1 MADVPSSRERR
12 SFPLVGEVSR
22 LAEGEPSA
30 RRGGGGDSVASPAR
44 LTQTASTRS
53 PPTPT
58 PSPQGGGETRVRLP
72 KRLSSVATAIALLK
86 CFSAE
91 DQEIGVSGLARRLGV
106 AKSTVHR
113 LAQTLVADGM
123 LEQNPESE
131 KYRLGIALFAL
142 GSLVRRR
149 MNLSSEARQDL
160 FALRQATHETVQL
173 AILDHADIMY
183 VYNLESTQAIRVNSD
198 IGVRKPAFCTAN
210 GRAILA
216 FQPPAAVAAILAAGL
231 VPRAPKTVTDRAVLL
246 KALAEVRA
254 RGFAIEDEESEAGM
268 RAIAAPIRGAGG
280 TVVGSV
286 GVAGPV
292 QRLTTDVLAGFA
304 PQVIK
309 TAEAI
314 SLRLGYQVR
323 GEF

>member
-1 MADVPSSRERR
+1 MTAAVRTNREGNKPGAVPAG
-12 SFPLVGEVSR
+12 PAQPTTDLVQ
-22 LAEGEPSA
+22 
-30 RRGGGGDSVASPAR
+30 PA
-44 LTQTASTRS
+44 
-53 PPTPT
+53 
-58 PSPQGGGETRVRLP
+58 

-86 CFSAE
+86 CFTAE
-91 DQEIGVSGLARRLGV
+91 DYEIGVSGLARKLGV

-123 LEQNPESE
+123 LEQNVENE
-131 KYRLGIALFAL
+131 RYRLGIALFGL

-173 AILDHADIMY
+173 AILDRADIMY
-183 VYNLESTQAIRVNSD
+183 IYNLESTQAIRVNSD

-216 FQPPAAVAAILAAGL
+216 FQPAEAVDEIIAAGL
-231 VPRAPKTVTDRAVLL
+231 MRRAPKTITDPVRLL
-246 KALAEVRA
+246 NALAEVRA
-254 RGFAIEDEESEAGM
+254 RGYATEDEESEAGM

-280 TVVGSV
+280 LVVGSV

-292 QRLTTDVLAGFA
+292 QRLTKDVLAGFA
-304 PQVIK
+304 PKLIA

-314 SLRLGYQVR
+314 SVRLGYQYR
-323 GEF
+323 AEF

>member
-1 MADVPSSRERR
+1 MVADVRPHRR
-12 SFPLVGEVSR
+12 SRNGRSQ
-22 LAEGEPSA
+22 A
-30 RRGGGGDSVASPAR
+30 RGPRPASRGGEAAHGPLR
-44 LTQTASTRS
+44 
-53 PPTPT
+53 
-58 PSPQGGGETRVRLP
+58 PSGE

-86 CFSAE
+86 TFTE
-91 DQEIGVSGLARRLGV
+91 DEYEIGVSSLARRLGV

-113 LAQTLVADGM
+113 LARTLVSEGL
-123 LEQNPESE
+123 LEQNPETE
-131 KYRLGIALFAL
+131 KYRLGIALFGL
-142 GSLVRRR
+142 GALVRRR

-216 FQPPAAVAAILAAGL
+216 FQPEETVAAVIAQGL
-231 VPRAPKTVTDRAVLL
+231 EPRAPKTDTDPARLRRT
-246 KALAEVRA
+246 LAEVRQ
-254 RGFAIEDEESEAGM
+254 RGFATEDEESEAGM
-268 RAIAAPIRGAGG
+268 RAVAAPIRGAGG
-280 TVVGSV
+280 QIVGSV

-292 QRLTTDVLAGFA
+292 QRLTKDALAKLA
-304 PQVIK
+304 PQVIR

-314 SLRLGYQVR
+314 SARLGHQYR
-323 GEF
+323 TAF